1 MADMLNNI
9 LGSNATLA
17 SLKGEMNASARA
29 MREIGHRVAN
39 SSTPGFQGV
48 LDEAMEGDA
57 VGEGVD
63 LESEMVALADEQLR
77 FEAASQLVKKLY
89 QQVRISIREG

>member
-1 MADMLNNI
+1 MLNNI
-9 LGSNATLA
+9 LGSNGALS
-17 SLKGEMNASARA
+17 SLKAELNASAQA

-48 LDEAMEGDA
+48 LDQAMEGEA

-77 FEAASQLVKKLY
+77 FQAASQLVSKLY
-89 QQVRISIREG
+89 QQIRVSIREG